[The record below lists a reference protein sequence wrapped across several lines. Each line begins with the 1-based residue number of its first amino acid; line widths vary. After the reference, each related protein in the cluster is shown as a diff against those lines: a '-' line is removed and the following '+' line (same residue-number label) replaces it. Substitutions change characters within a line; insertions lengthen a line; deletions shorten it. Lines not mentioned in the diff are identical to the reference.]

1 MQAVAALRG
10 QFGGHQVMTVAEGEQ
25 LRAEAA
31 AGPASAD
38 GGQDEGRPQGE
49 AAALGEGRRGQGT
62 QGRQRRARPRVAG
75 DTSSSRRGARPSA
88 GPDLGHQLDAE
99 ARRRRRAERR
109 VHVRHLTVVDF
120 RSYESAELPL
130 EPGVTTLVGLNGQGK
145 TNLVEALGYLA
156 TLSSHR
162 VATDAPLVRFGADP
176 GRRARRRGA
185 RRARDDG
192 RARDHPRAGRTGPG
206 STVRP
211 LSRPRDVLGTL
222 RTVLFAP
229 EDLALVKGDPGERR
243 RFLDELLVARQPRWS
258 GVRSDYDKILK
269 QRGALLKSAAPV
281 LRRGG
286 RRGRAAGIR
295 EGSDVVAERDSALHT
310 LDVWDSHLAQVGSQL
325 LYARLR
331 LLRDLGPYLGKA
343 YDEVSAGQ
351 SDARVSY
358 KSSLREETAARIAAG
373 EVPEAEE
380 LRAEILASLAEVR
393 GQEVE
398 RGVCLVGPHRDD
410 VVLTLG
416 ELPAKGYASHGES
429 WSFALGLK
437 LAAFQLL
444 RHDLGDDP
452 VLVLDDVFAELD
464 TGRRERLAA
473 MIADC
478 EQVIITAAVPEDVP
492 SRAGR
497 AHVCRDAGVGDRAC
511 LTTSAPAGRPGKRF
525 RRSRVGRRV
534 VRRRSGMPPRPR
546 RPRSPGPGPPPRRR
560 ACARACDR
568 AAGSRTCR
576 SVSAPA
582 PGATPSCSATSST
595 SSSPSAAGS
604 ATSRSV
610 PSSGGGRRSSGRRS
624 PSTARR
630 STSSRASSPCAPTPP
645 PGRPSCG
652 CSRRAC

>member
-1 MQAVAALRG
+1 M
-10 QFGGHQVMTVAEGEQ
+10 
-25 LRAEAA
+25 
-31 AGPASAD
+31 
-38 GGQDEGRPQGE
+38 
-49 AAALGEGRRGQGT
+49 
-62 QGRQRRARPRVAG
+62 
-75 DTSSSRRGARPSA
+75 
-88 GPDLGHQLDAE
+88 
-99 ARRRRRAERR
+99 
-109 VHVRHLTVVDF
+109 HVRHLTVVDF
-120 RSYESAELPL
+120 RSYTSAELPL
-130 EPGVTTLVGLNGQGK
+130 DPGVTTLVGLNGQGK
-145 TNLVEALGYLA
+145 TNLVEALGYLSS
-156 TLSSHR
+156 LSSHR
-162 VATDAPLVRFGADP
+162 VATDAPLVRFGASQAVVRGAVVRDGRETLLELEITP
-176 GRRARRRGA
+176 GRANRARINR
-185 RRARDDG
+185 
-192 RARDHPRAGRTGPG
+192 
-206 STVRP
+206 SP
-211 LSRPRDVLGTL
+211 LPRPRDVLGTL

-286 RRGRAAGIR
+286 RRGGARPASVDAT
-295 EGSDVVAERDSALHT
+295 DVVAERDSALHT
-310 LDVWDSHLAQVGSQL
+310 LDVWDSHLAEVGSQL

-331 LLRDLGPYLGKA
+331 LLRDLTPYLGKA

-437 LAAFQLL
+437 LAAYQLL

-464 TGRRERLAA
+464 SGRRERLAE

-492 SRAGR
+492 AG
-497 AHVCRDAGVGDRAC
+497 
-511 LTTSAPAGRPGKRF
+511 L
-525 RRSRVGRRV
+525 VGRTYAVTLGTV
-534 VRRRSGMPPRPR
+534 VER
-546 RPRSPGPGPPPRRR
+546 
-560 ACARACDR
+560 D
-568 AAGSRTCR
+568 
-576 SVSAPA
+576 
-582 PGATPSCSATSST
+582 
-595 SSSPSAAGS
+595 
-604 ATSRSV
+604 
-610 PSSGGGRRSSGRRS
+610 
-624 PSTARR
+624 
-630 STSSRASSPCAPTPP
+630 
-645 PGRPSCG
+645 
-652 CSRRAC
+652 

>member
-1 MQAVAALRG
+1 M
-10 QFGGHQVMTVAEGEQ
+10 
-25 LRAEAA
+25 
-31 AGPASAD
+31 
-38 GGQDEGRPQGE
+38 
-49 AAALGEGRRGQGT
+49 
-62 QGRQRRARPRVAG
+62 
-75 DTSSSRRGARPSA
+75 
-88 GPDLGHQLDAE
+88 
-99 ARRRRRAERR
+99 
-109 VHVRHLTVVDF
+109 HVRHLTVVDF

-145 TNLVEALGYLA
+145 TNLAEALGYLA

-162 VATDAPLVRFGADP
+162 VATDLPLVRFGASQAIVRGAVVRDGRETMIELEITP
-176 GRRARRRGA
+176 GRANRARLNR
-185 RRARDDG
+185 
-192 RARDHPRAGRTGPG
+192 
-206 STVRP
+206 SP
-211 LSRPRDVLGTL
+211 LSRPRDVLGNL

-286 RRGRAAGIR
+286 RRGARPAS
-295 EGSDVVAERDSALHT
+295 EGSDVLAERESALHT
-310 LDVWDSHLAQVGSQL
+310 LDVWDSHLAEVGSQL

-358 KSSLREETAARIAAG
+358 KSSLREEAAARITAG
-373 EVPEAEE
+373 EVLEPGE
-380 LRAEILASLAEVR
+380 LRAEILTSLAEVR
-393 GQEVE
+393 GAEVE

-410 VVLTLG
+410 MVLTLG

-473 MIADC
+473 MIGDC
-478 EQVIITAAVPEDVP
+478 EQVVITAAVPADVP
-492 SRAGR
+492 SQ
-497 AHVCRDAGVGDRAC
+497 
-511 LTTSAPAGRPGKRF
+511 L
-525 RRSRVGRRV
+525 VGRTYAV
-534 VRRRSGMPPRPR
+534 TL
-546 RPRSPGPGPPPRRR
+546 
-560 ACARACDR
+560 
-568 AAGSRTCR
+568 GSVTE
-576 SVSAPA
+576 VE
-582 PGATPSCSATSST
+582 
-595 SSSPSAAGS
+595 
-604 ATSRSV
+604 
-610 PSSGGGRRSSGRRS
+610 
-624 PSTARR
+624 
-630 STSSRASSPCAPTPP
+630 
-645 PGRPSCG
+645 
-652 CSRRAC
+652 